1 MIRPSRRSARVPNL
15 EENNTVS
22 LRSYG
27 WAMTYVSPV
36 PLSGFC
42 QGENGDVSPMKGPT
56 KIDGHADMSTATP
69 YCVLFIF
76 GGYVR

>member
-1 MIRPSRRSARVPNL
+1 
-15 EENNTVS
+15 
-22 LRSYG
+22 
-27 WAMTYVSPV
+27 MTYVSPV